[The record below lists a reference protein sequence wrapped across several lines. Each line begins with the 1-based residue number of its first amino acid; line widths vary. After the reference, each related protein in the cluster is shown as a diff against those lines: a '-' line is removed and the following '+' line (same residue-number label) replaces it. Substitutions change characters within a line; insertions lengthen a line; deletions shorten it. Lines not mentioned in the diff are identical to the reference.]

1 MHLKKSRHF
10 LLLIIMMGLG
20 LTFLVASDI
29 ISPEKTTTG
38 STLSSTSDTDQV
50 IPLIYHMSFMSRYT
64 QKLYFAGE
72 AENWE
77 LADLYSHEVEEIGE
91 VLAEQGYE
99 YHGID
104 VGELVSQMMLPQIEK
119 VEDAIDAQD
128 PRLFAENYQILI
140 DSCNSCHIASEY
152 EIIKVAIPEVNP
164 YAQDFSVQE

>member
-1 MHLKKSRHF
+1 MHLEKSRHF
-10 LLLIIMMGLG
+10 LLVIIMMGLA
-20 LTFLVASDI
+20 LSFLVASEI
-29 ISPEKTTTG
+29 ISPEKTTTEHTVK
-38 STLSSTSDTDQV
+38 SISDTDQI
-50 IPLIYHMSFMSRYT
+50 IPLIYHMSFMSQYT

-104 VGELVSQMMLPQIEK
+104 VGELVAQMMLPQIEK

-140 DSCNSCHIASEY
+140 DSCNSCHVASEY
-152 EIIKVAIPEVNP
+152 EIIKLTIPEVNP